1 MRISNW
7 SSDVCSSDLPREIAR
22 PREQVRLLH
31 PHAIEEHVGRRDA
44 AEPHHPFLIAEAQA
58 GGSHVDE
65 HRADALRALDAV
77 EPAEDDI
84 DAPNARARTPTLGAD
99 APARIAGPRR
109 VGGWEES
116 LVRGE

>member
-31 PHAIEEHVGRRDA
+31 PHAIEENVGRRDA

-84 DAPNARARTPTLGAD
+84 AARMARARTPAL
-99 APARIAGPRR
+99 ARKRTRLQSSHKCASRMQ
-109 VGGWEES
+109 S
-116 LVRGE
+116 ST